1 MYNHSF
7 YEVKTFEVYESQGRT
22 KAFTYR
28 KQLSDDVAMKTDANV
43 CQEVKHCLVTIAKR
57 PHLFPCRTQKLSSL
71 APMVVGLT
79 FRESRTL
86 PGDIVNWR
94 ISSAGR
100 ASALQAEGRRFEPVI
115 LHHFNLIA
123 GLAQLVEQLT
133 CNQ

>member
-7 YEVKTFEVYESQGRT
+7 YEVKCSIRRLTLPVFYEV
-22 KAFTYR
+22 
-28 KQLSDDVAMKTDANV
+28 KTNANV
-43 CQEVKHCLVTIAKR
+43 CHEVKNCLVTIAKR
-57 PHLFPCRTQKLSSL
+57 SHLFPCRTQKLSSL

-86 PGDIVNWR
+86 PSIINRR

-115 LHHFNLIA
+115 LHHFNSRPSSIGRATDL
-123 GLAQLVEQLT
+123 
-133 CNQ
+133 